1 MTTMKMAKVSGLG
14 SNSTVSTY
22 ISRAILILFMTVGLL
37 MSVSLLK
44 WAVNNKL
51 ANIEA
56 VTGSSV
62 TAEVRERQ
70 LGCLAKNI
78 YNEAGNEPFEGR
90 VGVAQ
95 VTMNRAES
103 GKFPSDICGVV
114 YQKNIVYEKV
124 ICQFSWFCDRAIM
137 VRPVNKASY
146 DESMEV
152 AKKVLLE
159 GYRLPGLKDAIY
171 YHSDYINPKWPY
183 TRITQIGHHI
193 FYKG

>member
-1 MTTMKMAKVSGLG
+1 MTTMKMAKVNDLG
-14 SNSTVSTY
+14 SNSTVSTQL
-22 ISRAILILFMTVGLL
+22 SRAILILFMIVGL
-37 MSVSLLK
+37 MGSVSLLK

-56 VTGSSV
+56 VTGSTV

-78 YNEAGNEPFEGR
+78 YHEAGNEPFEGKAA
-90 VGVAQ
+90 VAQ
-95 VTMNRAES
+95 IVLNRIDS
-103 GKFPSDICGVV
+103 GKFPADVCGVI

-124 ICQFSWFCDRAIM
+124 ICQFSWFCSQTVM
-137 VRPVNKASY
+137 FRPINKASY

-159 GYRLPGLKDAIY
+159 GFRLPSLKTALF
-171 YHSDYINPKWPY
+171 YHGDYIDPKWGKKP
-183 TRITQIGHHI
+183 IAHIGHHI
-193 FYKG
+193 FYE

>member
-14 SNSTVSTY
+14 SNSTVSTHM
-22 ISRAILILFMTVGLL
+22 SRAILILFMTVGLL

-44 WAVNNKL
+44 WAVTNKL
-51 ANIEA
+51 TNIEA

-62 TAEVRERQ
+62 TAEVRSRQ

-78 YNEAGNEPFEGR
+78 YNEAGNDPFEGK

-103 GKFPSDICGVV
+103 GKFPADICGVV

-124 ICQFSWFCDRAIM
+124 ICQFSWFCDRAVM
-137 VRPVNKASY
+137 TRPVNKASY

-159 GYRLPGLKDAIY
+159 GFRLPSLKKALF
-171 YHSDYINPKWPY
+171 YHASYIPDTWGKPK
-183 TRITQIGHHI
+183 IAQIGQHI
-193 FYKG
+193 FYE

>member
-78 YNEAGNEPFEGR
+78 YNEAGNEPFEGKAA
-90 VGVAQ
+90 VAQ

-124 ICQFSWFCDRAIM
+124 ICQFSWFCNRAIM

-159 GYRLPGLKDAIY
+159 GYRLPGLTKALF
-171 YHSDYINPKWPY
+171 YHASYISPGWNRK
-183 TRITQIGHHI
+183 RITQIGQHI
-193 FYKG
+193 FYE